1 MKSILSLTS
10 VIGFPHALS
19 FRHLFRRLFAGIS
32 KLRIEGGSFSV
43 SENSSEPTD
52 SCQTGSNDRKGGE
65 LGVVKSQAV
74 RDMVAMD

>member
-1 MKSILSLTS
+1 MKSILFLTS

-19 FRHLFRRLFAGIS
+19 FRRLFAGIS